1 MGRPALQVRVRIQDT
16 DIDLIAAH
24 FKSKL
29 LTFPQPIQPPR
40 RGRARPVRCLR
51 PVPPC
56 RRSCHRP
63 RHRHGPP
70 GHHPD
75 PQRPDRVR
83 DRHRRPQPARPR
95 RPTAAV
101 DLAPSIPE
109 AQRFSRIC
117 RGREE
122 LIDHIFVSHALG
134 RGAEHPDLITA
145 LCSHRSTYSRGRDT
159 WRDHNSTERGRYLGR
174 CCRELLRGREQ
185 LRPKTTLLLRPS
197 RNTPLDSWCRCGHV
211 EARSN
216 QSEWRIQ

>member
-159 WRDHNSTERGRYLGR
+159 WRAI
-174 CCRELLRGREQ
+174 
-185 LRPKTTLLLRPS
+185 TT
-197 RNTPLDSWCRCGHV
+197 
-211 EARSN
+211 ARSAGATSVGAAVSYSVAAN
-216 QSEWRIQ
+216 SFAPRRRCFSDHRGIHRWTVGVGAAM